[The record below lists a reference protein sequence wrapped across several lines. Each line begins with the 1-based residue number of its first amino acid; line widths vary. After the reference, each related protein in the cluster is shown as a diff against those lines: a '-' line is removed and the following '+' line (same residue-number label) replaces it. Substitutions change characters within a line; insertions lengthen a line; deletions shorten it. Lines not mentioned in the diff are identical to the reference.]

1 MDPHDSQAQLRP
13 VLVRQRARAVPSPD
27 PDSLIAHE
35 RGGHGQEHR
44 EGHLVRHARV
54 ARRHADRTPTGVGP
68 PWRRARQTWRAL
80 VAQLT
85 VLLQYSATSESGKL
99 VAVAAFRRPDQ
110 ARCPPKRMLCGMVND
125 CLRGHYVVNVYVG

>member
-1 MDPHDSQAQLRP
+1 MNAAGT
-13 VLVRQRARAVPSPD
+13 VKN
-27 PDSLIAHE
+27 I
-35 RGGHGQEHR
+35 

-99 VAVAAFRRPDQ
+99 VTVAAFRRPDQ
-110 ARCPPKRMLCGMVND
+110 ARCPPKRMLCGMVDD
-125 CLRGHYVVNVYVG
+125 CLRGHYVVNVYLG